1 MLWVPFKYAVSTQS
15 EQLIRI
21 ETGEDKTIATIL
33 AERPELE
40 NAIMTIDGVG
50 NLACAFRPPES
61 PGAPIV
67 VIIGEV
73 VTDPPKKRG
82 ADSH

>member
-15 EQLIRI
+15 EQLIRL
-21 ETGEDKTIATIL
+21 ETGEETTIATIL

-40 NAIMTIDGVG
+40 NAMMTIDGVG

-73 VTDPPKKRG
+73 VGDPPKTGGVDR
-82 ADSH
+82 H